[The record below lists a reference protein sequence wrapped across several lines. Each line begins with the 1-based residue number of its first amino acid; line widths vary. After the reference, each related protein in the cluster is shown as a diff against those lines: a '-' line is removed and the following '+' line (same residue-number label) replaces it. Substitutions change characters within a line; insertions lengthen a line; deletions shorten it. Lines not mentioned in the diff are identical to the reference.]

1 MTAVNLELIGL
12 SKQFGR
18 KTVVDQLSFNVRAGE
33 VFGLLGPNG
42 AGKTT
47 AIRMMVGLIRPTAGE
62 VLIHGH
68 SIRRDFTAAIRQVGA
83 IVETPEF
90 YRFLTGYQNMNHFLH
105 LTPKVTPDRLEEII
119 AFLGMADYIH
129 DRVDTYSLG
138 MRQRLGVAQALLHHP
153 SVLILD
159 EPTNGLDPAG
169 IKELREHLRVLAER
183 ERVAV
188 VVSSHLLAEM
198 ELLCDRVAIIKQ
210 GRLLAVRDLK
220 TPTKAWF
227 RFESDPNAQALEVI
241 RENFPELPVVA
252 VKEGVAV
259 AVDRNMAAQ
268 VNACLVRHAIP
279 VYGIQSQTQSLE
291 DLFMEV
297 TGSEN
302 NGIDLQ

>member
-12 SKQFGR
+12 SKRFGR
-18 KTVVDQLSFNVRAGE
+18 KTVVDQLSFSVRAGE

-47 AIRMMVGLIRPTAGE
+47 AIRMMVGLIRPSDGE

-90 YRFLTGYQNMNHFLH
+90 YRFLTGYQNLNHFLQ
-105 LTPKVTPDRLEEII
+105 LTPTMAPDRLAEIVV
-119 AFLGMADYIH
+119 FLGMTDYIH

-169 IKELREHLRVLAER
+169 IKELREHLRSLAER

-210 GRLLAVRDLK
+210 GQLLAVRDLK
-220 TPTKAWF
+220 TPTKTWF
-227 RFESDPNAQALEVI
+227 RFESDHNAQALEVI
-241 RENFPELPVVA
+241 RDNFPELPVVA
-252 VKEGVAV
+252 VRDGVEVAV
-259 AVDRNMAAQ
+259 GRNMAAQ

-279 VYGIQSQTQSLE
+279 VYGIQSHAQSLE

-302 NGIDLQ
+302 DGADR